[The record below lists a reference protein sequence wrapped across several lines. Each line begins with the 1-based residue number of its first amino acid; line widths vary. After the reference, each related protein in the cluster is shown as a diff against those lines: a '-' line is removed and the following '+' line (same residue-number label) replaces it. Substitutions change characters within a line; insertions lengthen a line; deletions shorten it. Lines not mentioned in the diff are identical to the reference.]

1 VEAEAGAERVG
12 VERAVERAV
21 EIEATAE
28 RFALIRALRKLMQS
42 SGMPKLELSSAAST
56 LRY

>member
-12 VERAVERAV
+12 VERGVERAV
-21 EIEATAE
+21 ELEATAE

-42 SGMPKLELSSAAST
+42 SGMLQGA
-56 LRY
+56 